1 MLISNYAIKFRVAVY
16 VLAVVL
22 IMAGVGNYLSLP
34 REGAPDITIPFVFV
48 SSFYEG
54 TAPSEMEKL
63 VTIPLEKSLNTVESI
78 KEIRSTTRES
88 VSSIAIEFV
97 AGEDIDMARQRVKDK
112 VDLAKPDLPAD
123 LDEPVVYA
131 FNFSSD
137 SPIFIFALSGN
148 LDEAR
153 LKNTAEELES
163 EIERLTGVKEVGIA
177 GTREREIRVE
187 FDLGRLAAYDLPTD
201 LVLARIAAENRTVSA
216 GNIEMDGNRF
226 QVRVP
231 GEFAVAT
238 HLRDILLAERDGQAI
253 FLRDVA
259 TVSDAYKDIESLSRL
274 NGTPCVSLSVKK
286 RSGENSVA
294 LIGEIKAIL
303 ARFNLPAGVA
313 MTVVMDQSDYVS
325 MMIGELENNIA
336 SGFLLVVAVLLVFM
350 GARNSIFVGLAIP
363 FSMLVAFTAMAMMG
377 FSLNMIVL
385 FSLVLSVGMLVDNA
399 IVIVENTYRIHNEGV
414 SRMEAARRG
423 AAEVAW
429 PVITSTLTTLAAFA
443 PLLFWPDIMG
453 QFMGF
458 MPRTLIVTLTA
469 SLFVAIVVN
478 PAVCSAFIKRGGG
491 AARGDGQ
498 PRRSHPILTY
508 YERFLRAAIAHRWAV
523 VLIAV
528 CGLVVTVQIY
538 ARHGRGIELF
548 PDTDPRNATID
559 VRLPQGASI
568 ERTDAI
574 MRTIE
579 AKLPKYGDI
588 KFFLTTVGGT
598 VGTHM
603 AQTSGT
609 HMGQIYIEFKEMSL
623 RSTNSTELVAVIRKD
638 VGVMPGAEIKVDKQE
653 EGPPT
658 GAPVSIEVSGDD
670 FDTLSE
676 ATARIVRAIETT
688 PGLVDLQD
696 DFEEALPE
704 LRATVDRQRA
714 ALFGLDTA
722 GVGNFLRTAIY
733 GSESSKFRA
742 DEDEFDITVRL
753 PLDQRD
759 TADVLSALQI
769 PVPGG
774 GSVPLTTV
782 ATVTY
787 EGGLGAITRKNQKR
801 VITISGNNQGRGVDK
816 ILEDIRPRVDKVSL
830 PRGYSVSYAGENKDM
845 IESGAFL
852 KRAFLIALGLIL
864 TVLVLQFNS
873 VVLPVI
879 IVTSVILSIAGVLWG
894 LLICGM
900 RFGVIMT
907 GLGVISLAG
916 IVVNNAIVLVDCIRQ
931 REEEGLS
938 LVDAAVA
945 AGRLR
950 LRPVL
955 LTALTTVLGLIPMAV
970 GYSLEIHTWPPR
982 IVAGAESSA
991 WWAPMAV
998 AVIFGLSVAT
1008 VLTLVLIP
1016 VMYTIAG
1023 HARARLAR
1031 RFSLDPER

>member
-1 MLISNYAIKFRVAVY
+1 M
-16 VLAVVL
+16 
-22 IMAGVGNYLSLP
+22 
-34 REGAPDITIPFVFV
+34 
-48 SSFYEG
+48 
-54 TAPSEMEKL
+54 
-63 VTIPLEKSLNTVESI
+63 
-78 KEIRSTTRES
+78 
-88 VSSIAIEFV
+88 
-97 AGEDIDMARQRVKDK
+97 
-112 VDLAKPDLPAD
+112 
-123 LDEPVVYA
+123 
-131 FNFSSD
+131 
-137 SPIFIFALSGN
+137 
-148 LDEAR
+148 
-153 LKNTAEELES
+153 
-163 EIERLTGVKEVGIA
+163 
-177 GTREREIRVE
+177 
-187 FDLGRLAAYDLPTD
+187 
-201 LVLARIAAENRTVSA
+201 
-216 GNIEMDGNRF
+216 
-226 QVRVP
+226 
-231 GEFAVAT
+231 
-238 HLRDILLAERDGQAI
+238 LAERGGQSI

-294 LIGEIKAIL
+294 LIDEIKDIL

-704 LRATVDRQRA
+704 LRVTVDRQRA

-787 EGGLGAITRKNQKR
+787 EGGLGAITRQNQKR

-982 IVAGAESSA
+982 IVAGAESSS